1 MLQYR
6 NSMSQYRNSRLQYRH
21 YFPTGKFLPKILVKV
36 LIAKLL
42 KKRKKLSLLASVQL
56 NILQLMQ
63 IIRLYILIVISRRF
77 QVPFKA

>member
-1 MLQYR
+1 ML
-6 NSMSQYRNSRLQYRH
+6 QYRNSRLQYRH
-21 YFPTGKFLPKILVKV
+21 YFPTGKFLPEILAKV

-63 IIRLYILIVISRRF
+63 IMSLYILILISRRF
-77 QVPFKA
+77 QVPLKA